1 MLFKSCVVET
11 FMSNSEWKAFDRW
24 ALLGSLGAGSGFD
37 IAGACD
43 FVSDTGS
50 LMLRAVLAV
59 IFIHAPL
66 TELSSYLALAAGD
79 QPW

>member
-1 MLFKSCVVET
+1 
-11 FMSNSEWKAFDRW
+11 MSNSQWMAFDRW
-24 ALLGSLGAGSGFD
+24 ALLGSLGTGSEFD
-37 IAGACD
+37 IARVCD
-43 FVSDTGS
+43 FVSDIGS

-66 TELSSYLALAAGD
+66 TELSSYLALTAGD